1 MKGAM
6 RMLLAAARESHATT
20 MDYYEK
26 RIEALKN
33 ALPNESPYEFD
44 IQTDIIEDGYPVTYV
59 KMTRFNK
66 CVKTWVLVV
75 TDEKMSCSD
84 STPEREIIPL
94 NRFSNWSKV
103 KRFIQIQVKNILNGI
118 PLEDLPSID

>member
-1 MKGAM
+1 
-6 RMLLAAARESHATT
+6 MLLAAARENHATT

-33 ALPNESPYEFD
+33 TLPNEYPYQFE
-44 IQTDIIEDGYPVTYV
+44 IETDIIGEGYPVTYIS
-59 KMTRFNK
+59 MTRFRK
-66 CVKTWVLVV
+66 SVKTWVLVV
-75 TDEKMSCSD
+75 TDEKMKQTD

-103 KRFIQIQVKNILNGI
+103 KRFIQIQVKNILSGV